1 MVGVSFAILDK
12 TGILKASIARIVRM
26 FGGNKYPLLWV
37 ICFFFM
43 LIGAFFGIFEEV
55 VPLVPLM
62 VALSFFLGWDSLV
75 GLGMSVL
82 AVNMGFS
89 AAITNPFTIGVAQRI
104 AGLPLFSGAW
114 LRIIFFIV
122 VYVIFGWFL
131 TSYARK
137 VEKDPT
143 SSLTYHLDG
152 PLRSR
157 YQSLDIS
164 GLTTTSDR
172 LKPALVWFL
181 VCLGLI
187 MVVLLGG
194 PFIPGLSDYSLP
206 IVGVLFL
213 VGGVGAG
220 FVSGSSGKKIW
231 SSAWE
236 GLTGIAP
243 GIPLILMA
251 ASVKYIAAQGAILDT
266 FLNQAS
272 GYIEQA
278 GAFTAALAA
287 YLLALI
293 LEIFI
298 GSATAKAF
306 LVMPILLPLA
316 DMVGI
321 TRQVTILAY
330 CFGDGFSNMAY
341 PTNPVLLI
349 SLGLT
354 TVSYPLWI
362 RWTIRLWL
370 PVILVSILFLWI
382 AVSIGY
388 GPF

>member
-1 MVGVSFAILDK
+1 
-12 TGILKASIARIVRM
+12 
-26 FGGNKYPLLWV
+26 
-37 ICFFFM
+37 
-43 LIGAFFGIFEEV
+43 
-55 VPLVPLM
+55 
-62 VALSFFLGWDSLV
+62 
-75 GLGMSVL
+75 
-82 AVNMGFS
+82 
-89 AAITNPFTIGVAQRI
+89 
-104 AGLPLFSGAW
+104 
-114 LRIIFFIV
+114 
-122 VYVIFGWFL
+122 
-131 TSYARK
+131 
-137 VEKDPT
+137 
-143 SSLTYHLDG
+143 
-152 PLRSR
+152 
-157 YQSLDIS
+157 
-164 GLTTTSDR
+164 
-172 LKPALVWFL
+172 
-181 VCLGLI
+181 
-187 MVVLLGG
+187 
-194 PFIPGLSDYSLP
+194 
-206 IVGVLFL
+206 
-213 VGGVGAG
+213 VGAG